1 MLIFNNIY
9 YILLGKVLSDKSDKS
24 NKSEESD
31 RSDIIIKKQQEKM
44 RWRLLLYVIC

>member
-1 MLIFNNIY
+1 MLIFNNVY
-9 YILLGKVLSDKSDKS
+9 YILLGMSLSDKL
-24 NKSEESD
+24 D